1 MQILETLFYTFIAL
15 GVLVT
20 IHEFGHFWVARRCG
34 VKVERF
40 SIGFGTPLVRWT
52 DKLGTEFVLAALPL
66 GGYVK
71 MLDARAGDVAEE
83 DLPYAFSSVSVWR
96 RIAIV
101 SAGPLA
107 NFVLAVLAFWLIFLS
122 GEVGVRPVI
131 GDVGLDSDAQRA
143 GFEPGM
149 TILSVGD
156 KETPSW
162 GSLSKSL
169 FGFIGESG
177 VIPFV
182 VQLPDSNLSVP
193 LQVPIDKW
201 LREAMEPIPLR
212 ELGISPAYELQALH
226 FAAIDEGSAAEDA
239 GLAAGDQVLQV
250 NGLLIDHIDTFIDTV
265 AASPQRSVVLMIRRE
280 SVDLRVEVVPVS
292 VDIDGVDV
300 GRIGVTL
307 APKGK
312 FPDNMVYRI
321 EHSITSA
328 FARSVGET
336 VEYSAFIVKSLG
348 KLLVGDLSPKNLSGP
363 ITIAKVAGDSARAGF
378 DNFIR
383 FVAILSIMLGV
394 MNLLPIPVLDGGHLV
409 YYMVEV
415 VKGSPVSEKVQVA
428 GYKVGFAMLLGLM
441 VVATF
446 NDLTRA
452 FL

>member
-226 FAAIDEGSAAEDA
+226 FAAIDEGSVAEGA
-239 GLAAGDQVLQV
+239 GLAAGDQVLKV

-265 AASPQRSVVLMIRRE
+265 AASPERSVVLMIQRE

-348 KLLVGDLSPKNLSGP
+348 KLLVG
-363 ITIAKVAGDSARAGF
+363 
-378 DNFIR
+378 
-383 FVAILSIMLGV
+383 
-394 MNLLPIPVLDGGHLV
+394 
-409 YYMVEV
+409 
-415 VKGSPVSEKVQVA
+415 
-428 GYKVGFAMLLGLM
+428 
-441 VVATF
+441 
-446 NDLTRA
+446 
-452 FL
+452 